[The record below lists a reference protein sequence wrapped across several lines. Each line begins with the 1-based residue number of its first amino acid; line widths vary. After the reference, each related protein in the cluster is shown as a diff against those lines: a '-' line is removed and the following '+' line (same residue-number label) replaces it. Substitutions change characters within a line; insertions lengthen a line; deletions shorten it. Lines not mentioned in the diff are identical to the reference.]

1 MPTRRL
7 ALIAAAALTAT
18 AAFAAPA
25 KEAAKPH
32 AKAADAAPAKPA
44 DMSLGSP
51 RAKVELVE
59 YASLSCPHC
68 ARFNNDVFPAFRT
81 RYVDTGKVRYT
92 LREMLTPPAQ
102 VAAAGFLLARCAG
115 PAKYFKVVD
124 EVFRSQPRWT
134 EGDGDIRPIFLEIAK
149 NNGLTEPQFDACLS
163 DQAGL
168 AALQARVQTAVSA
181 GVNATPTFFI
191 NGKKVGEGE
200 MTLEQ
205 LDAAIA
211 EAKKPKKGG

>member
-68 ARFNNDVFPAFRT
+68 ARFNNDVFPAFR
-81 RYVDTGKVRYT
+81 
-92 LREMLTPPAQ
+92 
-102 VAAAGFLLARCAG
+102 
-115 PAKYFKVVD
+115 
-124 EVFRSQPRWT
+124 
-134 EGDGDIRPIFLEIAK
+134 
-149 NNGLTEPQFDACLS
+149 
-163 DQAGL
+163 
-168 AALQARVQTAVSA
+168 
-181 GVNATPTFFI
+181 
-191 NGKKVGEGE
+191 
-200 MTLEQ
+200 
-205 LDAAIA
+205 
-211 EAKKPKKGG
+211 